1 MKTPESIME
10 RILLSASM
18 AAILA
23 ASTACTVKED
33 RDTCP
38 CSLAVSFSDPDAS
51 GPVALLG
58 WESETVFRDQVLIE
72 DCRPEWTKSVRK
84 GVFILS
90 ACKGI
95 AGSSIPMG
103 HVIRIPTNCQ
113 ADSLYAYF
121 EKVDATGDRAHASVF
136 FRKQFATVFLDTR
149 KSDETIRGC
158 RFQVEGNTCGFDV
171 LDFSPIAGPF
181 LFEPVP
187 ATEEALVAFR
197 IPRQADD
204 SLMVT
209 ICPED
214 SPEVCLPLGEYIRQ
228 LGYDW
233 KVEELQDI
241 YLSIDLARGTV
252 DLRIAD
258 WEEGTVLP
266 LVEQ

>member
-1 MKTPESIME
+1 ME
-10 RILLSASM
+10 KILLSASL

-23 ASTACTVKED
+23 VCAACTVKED
-33 RDTCP
+33 RDFCP
-38 CSLAVSFSDPDAS
+38 CSLTVSFSDPDAS
-51 GPVALLG
+51 GPVELLG
-58 WESETVFRDQVLIE
+58 WDSETVFRDQVLIE

-90 ACKGI
+90 ASKGA

-103 HVIRIPTNCQ
+103 HIIRIPTNCQ

-121 EKVDATGDRAHASVF
+121 KKVEATGDRAHATVV
-136 FRKQFATVFLDTR
+136 FRKQFAIVFLDIPQ
-149 KSDETIRGC
+149 SDETIHKC

-187 ATEEALVAFR
+187 VTGETVISFR

-209 ICPED
+209 VSPED
-214 SPEVCLPLGEYIRQ
+214 SPEARFPLGEYIRQ

-233 KVEELQDI
+233 KSEDLQDI
-241 YLSIDLARGTV
+241 YLSIDLVRGVV

-258 WEEGTVLP
+258 WEEGTVFP

>member
-1 MKTPESIME
+1 ME
-10 RILLSASM
+10 KILLSASL

-23 ASTACTVKED
+23 VCAACTVKED
-33 RDTCP
+33 RDFCP
-38 CSLAVSFSDPDAS
+38 CSLTVSFSDPDAS
-51 GPVALLG
+51 GPVELLA
-58 WESETVFRDQVLIE
+58 WDSETVFRDQVLIE

-90 ACKGI
+90 AYKGA

-103 HVIRIPTNCQ
+103 HIIRIPTNCQ

-121 EKVDATGDRAHASVF
+121 EKVEATGDRAHANVV
-136 FRKQFATVFLDTR
+136 FRKQFATVFLDIPQ
-149 KSDETIRGC
+149 SDETIHKC
-158 RFQVEGNTCGFDV
+158 RFLVEGNSCGFDV
-171 LDFSPIAGPF
+171 LDFSPIAGSF
-181 LFEPVP
+181 LFKPAPV
-187 ATEEALVAFR
+187 TGETVITFR

-209 ICPED
+209 VYPED
-214 SPEVCLPLGEYIRQ
+214 SPEARFPLGEYIRQ

-233 KVEELQDI
+233 KSDDLQDI
-241 YLSIDLARGTV
+241 YLSIDLVRGVV

-258 WEEGTVLP
+258 WEEGTVFP

>member
-1 MKTPESIME
+1 ME
-10 RILLSASM
+10 RILLSASL

-23 ASTACTVKED
+23 ACAACTVKED
-33 RDTCP
+33 RDVCP
-38 CSLAVSFSDPDAS
+38 CSLTVSFSDPDAS
-51 GPVALLG
+51 GPVELLG
-58 WESETVFRDQVLIE
+58 WDSETVFRYQVLIE

-90 ACKGI
+90 ACKGT

-121 EKVDATGDRAHASVF
+121 EKVEATGDRAHANVI
-136 FRKQFATVFLDTR
+136 FRKQFATVFLDIR
-149 KSDETIRGC
+149 QSDETIRKC

-181 LFEPVP
+181 LFEPAPV
-187 ATEEALVAFR
+187 AEETIVTFR

-204 SLMVT
+204 SLMITVY
-209 ICPED
+209 PED
-214 SPEVCLPLGEYIRQ
+214 SPEARFPLGEYIRQ

-233 KVEELQDI
+233 KSEDLQDI
-241 YLSIDLARGTV
+241 YLSIDLVRGV
-252 DLRIAD
+252 VALRIAD
-258 WEEGTVLP
+258 WEEGTVFP

>member
-1 MKTPESIME
+1 ME
-10 RILLSASM
+10 KILLSASL

-23 ASTACTVKED
+23 VCAACTVKED
-33 RDTCP
+33 RDFCP
-38 CSLAVSFSDPDAS
+38 CSLTVSFSDPDAS
-51 GPVALLG
+51 GPVELLA
-58 WESETVFRDQVLIE
+58 WDSETIFRDQVLIE

-90 ACKGI
+90 AYKGA

-103 HVIRIPTNCQ
+103 HILRIPMNCQ

-121 EKVDATGDRAHASVF
+121 EKVEATGDRAHASVV
-136 FRKQFATVFLDTR
+136 FRKQFATVFLDIPQ
-149 KSDETIRGC
+149 SDETIHKC

-181 LFEPVP
+181 LFEPAPV
-187 ATEEALVAFR
+187 TGETVITFR

-209 ICPED
+209 VYPED
-214 SPEVCLPLGEYIRQ
+214 SPETRFPLGEYIRQ

-233 KVEELQDI
+233 KSEDLQDI
-241 YLSIDLARGTV
+241 YLSIDLVRGVV

-258 WEEGTVLP
+258 WEEGTVFP

>member
-1 MKTPESIME
+1 ME
-10 RILLSASM
+10 RILLSASL

-23 ASTACTVKED
+23 ACAACTVKED
-33 RDTCP
+33 RDVCP
-38 CSLAVSFSDPDAS
+38 CSLTVSFSDPDAS
-51 GPVALLG
+51 GPVELLG
-58 WESETVFRDQVLIE
+58 WDSETVFRYQVLIE
-72 DCRPEWTKSVRK
+72 DCRSEWTKSVRK

-90 ACKGI
+90 ACKGT

-121 EKVDATGDRAHASVF
+121 EKVEATGDRAHVNVV
-136 FRKQFATVFLDTR
+136 FRKQFATVFLDIR
-149 KSDETIRGC
+149 QSDETMRKC

-181 LFEPVP
+181 LFEPAPV
-187 ATEEALVAFR
+187 TGETIVTFR

-204 SLMVT
+204 SLTATVF
-209 ICPED
+209 PED
-214 SPEVCLPLGEYIRQ
+214 SPEARFPLGEYIRQ

-233 KVEELQDI
+233 KSEDLQDI
-241 YLSIDLARGTV
+241 YLSIDLVRGV
-252 DLRIAD
+252 VALRIAD
-258 WEEGTVLP
+258 WEEGTVFP

>member
-1 MKTPESIME
+1 MKTPEPIME
-10 RILLSASM
+10 RILLSASL

-23 ASTACTVKED
+23 ACAACTVKED
-33 RDTCP
+33 RNICP
-38 CSLAVSFSDPDAS
+38 CSLTVSFSDPDAS
-51 GPVALLG
+51 GPVELLG
-58 WESETVFRDQVLIE
+58 WDSETVFRDQVLIE

-95 AGSSIPMG
+95 AGSSVPMG
-103 HVIRIPTNCQ
+103 HIIRIPTNCQ

-121 EKVDATGDRAHASVF
+121 EKVEATGDWVHANVI
-136 FRKQFATVFLDTR
+136 FRKQFATVFLDIR
-149 KSDETIRGC
+149 QSDETIPTC

-171 LDFSPIAGPF
+171 LDFSPLAGPF

-187 ATEEALVAFR
+187 VTGETVVSFR

-214 SPEVCLPLGEYIRQ
+214 SPDVSFPLGEYIRQ

-233 KVEELQDI
+233 KSEDLQDI
-241 YLSIDLARGTV
+241 YLSIDLARGVV
-252 DLRIAD
+252 DLRVAD
-258 WEEGTVLP
+258 WEEGTILP